1 MLKKPNDLYLSS
13 FKAISRNLISEIIK
27 YKLPYPYIDGLIL
40 TNTTTSRPNNLQF
53 NNRFF
58 KTNAMDNN

>member
-13 FKAISRNLISEIIK
+13 FKSIQSKVVKEIIK

-40 TNTTTSRPNNLQF
+40 RTTRNISSIQVKHKKRIQ
-53 NNRFF
+53 
-58 KTNAMDNN
+58 KGC